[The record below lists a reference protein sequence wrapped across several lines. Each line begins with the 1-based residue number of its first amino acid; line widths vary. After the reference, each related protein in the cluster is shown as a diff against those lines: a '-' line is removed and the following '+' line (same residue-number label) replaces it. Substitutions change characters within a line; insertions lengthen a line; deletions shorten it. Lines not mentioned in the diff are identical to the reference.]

1 MTRSD
6 GLRALRAGMDN
17 TPEEA
22 GAVGELLDRI
32 RLMEEAYEF
41 FLAYAAQGLRS
52 DADGGAGAEVRGYL
66 NRLDEGIDGLD
77 ELVTRAAEE
86 RGLEPMERFR
96 DFAQVM
102 GEDASRAGA
111 TLRLVA
117 SRPSISSELVD
128 NLNAT
133 IHLRALLL
141 DLFVLGEILEE
152 S

>member
-1 MTRSD
+1 MAD
-6 GLRALRAGMDN
+6 G
-17 TPEEA
+17 PEVA
-22 GAVGELLDRI
+22 GAVGELQDRI
-32 RLMEEAYEF
+32 GLVEEAYEF

-52 DADGGAGAEVRGYL
+52 DADGGAGAELRGYL
-66 NRLDEGIDGLD
+66 TRLDEALAGLD
-77 ELVTRAAEE
+77 ALVIRAAEE
-86 RGLEPMERFR
+86 RGLEPAERFR
-96 DFAQVM
+96 DFAGVV
-102 GEDASRAGA
+102 GKDASNAGA

>member
-1 MTRSD
+1 MAS
-6 GLRALRAGMDN
+6 G
-17 TPEEA
+17 PEVA

-32 RLMEEAYEF
+32 RRVEEAYEF

-52 DADGGAGAEVRGYL
+52 DADGGAGAELRGYL
-66 NRLDEGIDGLD
+66 TRLDEGLVGLD

-96 DFAQVM
+96 DFARVVA
-102 GEDASRAGA
+102 EDATKAGA

>member
-1 MTRSD
+1 MAS
-6 GLRALRAGMDN
+6 G
-17 TPEEA
+17 PEVA
-22 GAVGELLDRI
+22 GAVGNLLDRI
-32 RLMEEAYEF
+32 HLVEEAYEF
-41 FLAYAAQGLRS
+41 FLAYAAQGLRT
-52 DADGGAGAEVRGYL
+52 DADGGAGAELRGYL
-66 NRLDEGIDGLD
+66 TRLDEGLVGLD

-86 RGLEPMERFR
+86 RGLEPMERFQ
-96 DFAQVM
+96 DFARVVA
-102 GEDASRAGA
+102 EDATKAGT

-152 S
+152 G